1 MMSVLCSWLLFS
13 TYVSAHLYCACE
25 PGMRDG
31 EGQGRGDYAGGTP
44 VHSYSCTHAMVMV
57 VANIVFASINV
68 MFVTVNV

>member
-1 MMSVLCSWLLFS
+1 
-13 TYVSAHLYCACE
+13 
-25 PGMRDG
+25 MRDG